1 MEQNRIKYILPF
13 LIVIFPLIV
22 CVQLFAGSIKDSES
36 ASHSDTASGYDIVD
50 TYPYPQFKIIQF
62 NLAVLS
68 HYSYMLTVKEPTS
81 LLLMV

>member
-36 ASHSDTASGYDIVD
+36 ASHSDTASGYDMEAVVINPDEWRIVV
-50 TYPYPQFKIIQF
+50 TVEITAE
-62 NLAVLS
+62 NRRVLGNIA
-68 HYSYMLTVKEPTS
+68 
-81 LLLMV
+81 LLD